1 MAETNEYWSEG
12 NHDYHSFLL
21 RCWQEDEV
29 DALGEPTSIH
39 AWRFSLAHLG
49 QGQIKKGFSCLDDL
63 VAYLVEELIV
73 ASE

>member
-12 NHDYHSFLL
+12 SHHYHSFLL

-29 DALGEPTSIH
+29 NALGEPSNNHT
-39 AWRFSLAHLG
+39 WRFSLAHLG
-49 QGQIKKGFSCLDDL
+49 QGQFTKGFSCLDDL
-63 VAYLVEELIV
+63 VAYLVQELAV